1 LTLSRRLRT
10 QGGPLL
16 RAWAGPLLLIA
27 LGLLVVACSSASSP
41 GNAPGAANPTPSP
54 TPVPTPLRP
63 APLTGDPIGILAW
76 AFTPIFQA
84 LFIILMAAY
93 KAVGDIGVA
102 IIILTIV
109 IRIPLIPLFRQQI
122 VSMRYTQ
129 LLGPEVREVQR
140 RFKGDRQRIMTETQ
154 ALYRSYGISQFSG
167 CLPLLL
173 QMPLLFIMY
182 QVIRDGLTNFDITP
196 MLTVFGTKI
205 LDISCNAVPSA
216 NPCVTTTVAWLGGL
230 DVGKPHVDVTI
241 PLIAGIGVPISII
254 ALVSAVL
261 QVLQSRMTMPPL
273 DPNNPD
279 PNARITRQ
287 TMLFLPLIFIIYAG
301 FLPAG
306 LYIYYVATTV
316 IAIVQQYFIVGFGSL
331 FPLFGWEPAFARN
344 HTPRFPVA
352 LPAPKEITR
361 PAGAPPRGSASGRG
375 ASPERGSSPAR
386 SSDPAS
392 TVRPKQRGR
401 QGRRGRRR

>member
-1 LTLSRRLRT
+1 MTLSRRLRT

-27 LGLLVVACSSASSP
+27 LSLLVVACSGASSP
-41 GNAPGAANPTPSP
+41 GNAPGAANPTPTP

-84 LFIILMAAY
+84 LFIVLMAGY
-93 KAVGDIGVA
+93 KAVGEIGIA

-154 ALYRSYGISQFSG
+154 GLYRSYGISQFAG

-182 QVIRDGLTNFDITP
+182 QVIRDGLTNFDVTP

-205 LDISCNAVPSA
+205 LDISCSAVPST

-241 PLIAGIGVPISII
+241 PLIAGIGIPISII

-316 IAIVQQYFIVGFGSL
+316 IAIAQQYFIVGFGSL
-331 FPLFGWEPAFARN
+331 FPLFGWEPGFARN

-361 PAGAPPRGSASGRG
+361 TAGAPTRGSASGRG
-375 ASPERGSSPAR
+375 ASPERGASPAR
-386 SSDPAS
+386 TSDPAS